1 MRVPFLKNRKLRRNR
16 YFRFRTSGLVFVSAG
31 LFVLVAAWN
40 TGNSLLYLVCG
51 MMLSLMLVSVVLA
64 RITLVRLSVERSFPR
79 IVHAG
84 QSAELVIRVRN
95 DKRVFH
101 SFSLD
106 VEAGQRDGGPAGY
119 ILKVAPGQVATL
131 AEPRIFNRRGLHHL
145 GPTRLS
151 TGYPFGLFEHGLL
164 RDGGHEVLVYP
175 ELRDLKESLVERVL
189 VPGEMVSHGGRGRG
203 SEYHGLREYSHG
215 DDARLIS
222 WKVSAKQGKLML
234 REFER
239 PEHKGLVLVL
249 DPDLAGYDA
258 LDAEEAF
265 EKAVTFCASL
275 AYRCIRDGYD
285 VDLMVPGESVGF
297 GSMARHLHRVLRC
310 LALVERS
317 RGTHETLL
325 SELHKLDEHGKSMVS
340 VIMTPDSTR
349 FGVFL
354 REPRVSVVQFDEIE
368 FD

>member
-1 MRVPFLKNRKLRRNR
+1 MPILKDRKIHRNR
-16 YFRFRTSGLVFVSAG
+16 YFRLRTSGIVFVSAG
-31 LFVLVAAWN
+31 FFVLVAAWN

-51 MMLSLMLVSVVLA
+51 MMLSLMLLSVVLA

-79 IVHAG
+79 IVYAG
-84 QSAELVIRVRN
+84 QSAELVIRVGN
-95 DKRVFH
+95 NKRMFH

-106 VEAGQRDGGPAGY
+106 VEVGQRDGGSAGY
-119 ILKVAPGQVATL
+119 ILKVSPGDVATL
-131 AEPRIFNRRGLHHL
+131 AVPRTFNRRGLHHL

-151 TGYPFGLFEHGLL
+151 TGYPFGLFEHGLV

-189 VPGEMVSHGGRGRG
+189 VPGEMISHGGRGRG
-203 SEYHGLREYSHG
+203 SEYHGLREYLHG

-249 DPDLAGYDA
+249 DTDLAGYNA
-258 LDAEEAF
+258 RSAEEMF
-265 EKAVTFCASL
+265 EKAITFCASL
-275 AYRCIRDGYD
+275 ACRCIRDGYD

-297 GSMARHLHRVLRC
+297 GSMERHLHRILRC
-310 LALVERS
+310 LALVEQS
-317 RGTHETLL
+317 LGTHETLW
-325 SELHKLDEHGKSMVS
+325 SELHKLDEYGGSMVS
-340 VIMTPDSTR
+340 VILTPDSSR
-349 FGVFL
+349 FGGFL
-354 REPRVSVVQFDEIE
+354 RQPRVSVVQFDEIE
-368 FD
+368 FG

>member
-1 MRVPFLKNRKLRRNR
+1 MRVPFLRNRKLRRNR

-51 MMLSLMLVSVVLA
+51 MMLSLMLVSVLLA

-106 VEAGQRDGGPAGY
+106 VEAGQSDGGPAGY
-119 ILKVAPGQVATL
+119 ILKVSPGEVATL
-131 AEPRIFNRRGLHHL
+131 AVPRTFNRRGIHHL

-164 RDGGHEVLVYP
+164 RDGSHEVLVYP
-175 ELRDLKESLVERVL
+175 ELKDLKESLVERVL
-189 VPGEMVSHGGRGRG
+189 VPGEMVSRGGRGLG

-249 DPDLAGYDA
+249 DTDLEGCDA
-258 LDAEEAF
+258 LDAEEAL
-265 EKAVTFCASL
+265 ENAVTFCASL

-310 LALVERS
+310 LALVEQS
-317 RGTHETLL
+317 RGTHEALL
-325 SELHKLDEHGKSMVS
+325 SELHKLDEHGEGMVS
-340 VIMTPDSTR
+340 VILTPDSTR
-349 FGVFL
+349 FGGFL
-354 REPRVSVVQFDEIE
+354 REPRGSVVQFDEIE